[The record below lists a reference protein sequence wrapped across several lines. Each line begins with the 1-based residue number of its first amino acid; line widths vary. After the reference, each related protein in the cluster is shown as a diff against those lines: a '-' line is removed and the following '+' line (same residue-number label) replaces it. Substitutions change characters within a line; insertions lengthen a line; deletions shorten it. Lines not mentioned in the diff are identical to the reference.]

1 MRIVLAAFS
10 AVVFLYPTAVG
21 AKSDRNPLACLLEH
35 PTVVSVTIYN
45 RSKLTG
51 TKLAAI
57 VATANDIWSP
67 YGVTIQ
73 PGSPH
78 GVAVVISPDAPAL
91 ARLPTA
97 PLVLGTTS
105 FTGGH
110 ANPYIHLWLGAAEAL
125 AAGAAGGRRL
135 AVVPNRQRDRVVVPV
150 MGVALAHELAHYL
163 LDTPRHS
170 TDGLLQE
177 AVSLHDMSHPARDR
191 LFLTVDQQQA
201 LCSSVSVRNL
211 SRQ

>member
-10 AVVFLYPTAVG
+10 AVVLLYPIAVG
-21 AKSDRNPLACLLEH
+21 AKSDISPLACLREH

-57 VATANDIWSP
+57 VATANDLWSP
-67 YGVTIQ
+67 YGVTIES
-73 PGSPH
+73 GSRR
-78 GVAVVISPDAPAL
+78 GVAVVISPDAPAM
-91 ARLPTA
+91 ARLATA

-110 ANPYIHLWLGAAEAL
+110 ANPYIHLWVGAAEAL
-125 AAGAAGGRRL
+125 AAGANGGRQL
-135 AVVPNRQRDRVVVPV
+135 AVVPNRQRDLLLVPV

-170 TDGLLQE
+170 SEGLLQE
-177 AVSLHDMSHPARDR
+177 AVSLHDMTHPARDR
-191 LFLTVDQQQA
+191 LFLTVDQQQT
-201 LCSSVSVRNL
+201 LCSSVSVRDL